1 MWMKVVANNEEQQL
15 QNMYFIGAREVIIKV
30 GLFLRFQRQL
40 KIVGI
45 KFIQLQF
52 FSLNISLSNV
62 IFYTLPNISLR
73 YTALPGNMEI
83 LPPPDIIFKETY
95 S

>member
-45 KFIQLQF
+45 KFIQLQSF
-52 FSLNISLSNV
+52 
-62 IFYTLPNISLR
+62 R
-73 YTALPGNMEI
+73 
-83 LPPPDIIFKETY
+83 
-95 S
+95 